1 MYNTENFSAFMA
13 TTIQEDDDY
22 KKLKNLLQDLN
33 LWDEELDK
41 SVNKIRLATSRDN

>member
-22 KKLKNLLQDLN
+22 KKFTTRLK
-33 LWDEELDK
+33 
-41 SVNKIRLATSRDN
+41 SMG